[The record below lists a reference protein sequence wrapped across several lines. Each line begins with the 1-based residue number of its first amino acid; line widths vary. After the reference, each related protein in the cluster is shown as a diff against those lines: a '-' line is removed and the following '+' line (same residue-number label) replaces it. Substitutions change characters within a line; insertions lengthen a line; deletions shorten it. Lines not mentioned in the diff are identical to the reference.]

1 MQPRLVRGRPTRV
14 ALDTQRATAVTWAG
28 SPDLVASRHPRETAA
43 VAAPTRMSL
52 RLGKPALAFAV
63 AVVLFCC
70 LPKVEA
76 EAKVSGPSR
85 VVATKVKKKHPK
97 PPRKKRKPLTHK
109 QKVERK
115 AKRVIRIAKRY
126 LGVSYRLG
134 GSSPRS
140 GFDCSRLVRYVYRR
154 VGIRLPAGRRRPVPP
169 RPSRQGRQPSP
180 RRPCLLQSARPRRH
194 VHRWRQ
200 DDPRPQQPL
209 HRQNREPARLL
220 GRRLRRRPP
229 ARLLGA
235 PATALDGE
243 LAEDLT
249 LG

>member
-1 MQPRLVRGRPTRV
+1 
-14 ALDTQRATAVTWAG
+14 
-28 SPDLVASRHPRETAA
+28 
-43 VAAPTRMSL
+43 MSL

-97 PPRKKRKPLTHK
+97 PPRKKRKPVTHK

-140 GFDCSRLVRYVYRR
+140 GFDCSGLVRYVYRR
-154 VGIRLPAGRRRPVPP
+154 LGIRLPRVAAGQFHRGHRVKA
-169 RPSRQGRQPSP
+169 GNLHP
-180 RRPCLLQSARPRRH
+180 RRPCLLQSARPRRR

>member
-1 MQPRLVRGRPTRV
+1 
-14 ALDTQRATAVTWAG
+14 
-28 SPDLVASRHPRETAA
+28 
-43 VAAPTRMSL
+43 MSL

-140 GFDCSRLVRYVYRR
+140 GFDCSGLVRYVYRR
-154 VGIRLPAGRRRPVPP
+154 VGIRLPRVAAGQFHRGHRVKAGNLHPGDLVFFNRLGHVGMYIGGGKMIHAPN
-169 RPSRQGRQPSP
+169 SRSTVRIESLRGYWGGVYVG
-180 RRPCLLQSARPRRH
+180 A
-194 VHRWRQ
+194 
-200 DDPRPQQPL
+200 
-209 HRQNREPARLL
+209 
-220 GRRLRRRPP
+220 RRLVY
-229 ARLLGA
+229 
-235 PATALDGE
+235 
-243 LAEDLT
+243 
-249 LG
+249 